1 MAQPFIGQI
10 IACGFSY
17 APPGWFLCDG
27 TLYPIS
33 QYDVLF
39 ALIGTTYGGNG
50 QTTFAVP
57 DLRGRTPLSM
67 GQGQGLSNYVQGQLS
82 GTENVSLQ
90 SGQLGI
96 HNHNLMSLGTT
107 GTSNTPSSTMALAA
121 NSLIQVPTYLPG
133 SPAPALTPLVGNAI
147 GPNGSSFP
155 HQNLQ
160 PLQCLNYIIAWT
172 GIYPA
177 QS

>member
-10 IACGFSY
+10 IACGFSF

-33 QYDVLF
+33 NYDVLYN
-39 ALIGTTYGGNG
+39 LIGTTYGGNG

-67 GQGQGLSNYVQGQLS
+67 GQGQGLSNYVQGQLA
-82 GTENVSLQ
+82 GTETVTLQ
-90 SGQLGI
+90 SNQVGT
-96 HNHNLMSLGTT
+96 HNHNLMSLGVP
-107 GTSNTPSSTMALAA
+107 GTSNTPSSTVALAG
-121 NSLIQVPTYLPG
+121 NSLTAVPTYLPG
-133 SPAPALTPLVGNAI
+133 SPAPVLTPLVGNSI
-147 GPNGSSFP
+147 GPNGNSFP

-160 PLQCLNYIIAWT
+160 PLQCLNYIIAWA
-172 GIYPA
+172 GIYPP